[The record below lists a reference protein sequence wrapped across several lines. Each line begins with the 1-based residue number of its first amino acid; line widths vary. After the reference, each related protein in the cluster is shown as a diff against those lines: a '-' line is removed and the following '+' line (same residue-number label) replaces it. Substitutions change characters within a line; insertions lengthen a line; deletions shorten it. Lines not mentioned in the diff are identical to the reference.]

1 MNEIEPVIVDLSN
14 EEVLTELFGI
24 CNSKEELQEHIKT
37 FLNID
42 LPNTTL
48 DEDSTSNPM
57 QFVWECYNYMRTGKG
72 PSRHVAASSR
82 NAFKTLS
89 TAILQFYVLNHFRR
103 DSIQISAEVQQS
115 LSAISYVDGFFRMKE
130 LKPYSDT
137 DNARKKSISGL
148 PPNSLTGRD
157 EAALKVVTA
166 SRKGANSSRGSCFS
180 GKTTIVNWGTEDTR
194 NKTIRMDWLFLRMKK
209 GDVVHTAAVNPMTTQ
224 IERKRVVAIQRYEEP
239 NRLVIRTKKKK
250 EIECTL
256 DHPLA
261 TGWTA
266 IGLIYTQAER
276 LRVGNTLLVDGDSG
290 IVEFDEVVSIA
301 HYTANPTKRER
312 WVYDIQVEDHHNFFA
327 NGILAHNCLIYDE
340 VDLLDRQIIG
350 ESAYISDSER
360 VTGFGPLS
368 VYISSRKSASGP
380 VQDLIDEYD
389 NDKPEDLMLH
399 KWSVVDIMKYCPPEV
414 YKEDKPIKAYMHLET
429 LEIHWGE
436 DRFDALVKEGKTAWK
451 EIQSYEGCRTCP
463 AFIAC
468 QSRAMKQTTDKP
480 TLRDRFFVGDVLK
493 KVIKTGGPSMVV
505 AQTLNLKPDSNSL
518 IFNMFKTSRHVA
530 QAIDFFKWVA
540 GYYYAPSQI
549 YTPDM
554 IEEIIEGG
562 DPIQIASITPTKA
575 DMYAAMRKTG
585 WTFNAGVDWG
595 LYDPA
600 VCVVAG
606 YHKASRRVAF
616 LHVEASSGFPN
627 EDWARYIKANIHNQF
642 PIDLVCPDFGD
653 ANSATY
659 FGRLQM
665 VCRDK
670 KPARIETG
678 VAQLRSLMFN
688 PFTQQTHLMILDDGE
703 YGQNSMLIEALQKWS
718 YLKNANGYNYNKFAD
733 DEFTHTYEGCRTC
746 PAFIADFNIGY
757 SFNQKVNLS
766 GNLPM
771 QVALGDEETREAA
784 KAAIKEKNRVHNL
797 ILNELQS
804 KHGVVGDPFA
814 KAPSAQ
820 NPQAGGKSGIK
831 FRF

>member
-1 MNEIEPVIVDLSN
+1 MNEIEPVIVDLSS
-14 EEVLTELFGI
+14 EEVLAALFGI

-57 QFVWECYNYMRTGKG
+57 QFVWDCYNYMRTGKG
-72 PSRHVAASSR
+72 PSRHVAAASR
-82 NAFKTLS
+82 NSYKTVS
-89 TAILQFYVLNHFRR
+89 TAILQFYILNHFRR
-103 DSIQISAEVQQS
+103 DSIQISAEIQQS
-115 LSAISYVDGFFRMKE
+115 LSAIAYVDGFFRLKE
-130 LKPYSDT
+130 LAIYSDT
-137 DNARKKSISGL
+137 DNARKKIISGL
-148 PPNSLTGRD
+148 PANELTSKKI
-157 EAALKVVTA
+157 ATLKVVTA
-166 SRKGANSSRGSCFS
+166 TKKGLNSSRGSC
-180 GKTTIVNWGTEDTR
+180 I
-194 NKTIRMDWLFLRMKK
+194 
-209 GDVVHTAAVNPMTTQ
+209 
-224 IERKRVVAIQRYEEP
+224 
-239 NRLVIRTKKKK
+239 
-250 EIECTL
+250 
-256 DHPLA
+256 
-261 TGWTA
+261 
-266 IGLIYTQAER
+266 
-276 LRVGNTLLVDGDSG
+276 
-290 IVEFDEVVSIA
+290 
-301 HYTANPTKRER
+301 
-312 WVYDIQVEDHHNFFA
+312 
-327 NGILAHNCLIYDE
+327 IYDE
-340 VDLLDRQIIG
+340 CDLISRESLG
-350 ESAYISDSER
+350 ESAFIADPER
-360 VTGFGPLS
+360 FTGFGALS
-368 VYISSRKSASGP
+368 IYISSRKANDGP
-380 VQDLIDEYD
+380 IQDLIDEYD
-389 NDKPEDLMLH
+389 SDKPEDLMLH
-399 KWSVVDIMKYCPPEV
+399 KWSIVDIMKYCPPEV

-436 DRFDALVKEGKTAWK
+436 ERFDAIVKEGKTAWK

-468 QSRAMKQTTDKP
+468 QSRAMRQTADKP

-493 KVIKTGGPSMVV
+493 KVIKTGGPSMII
-505 AQTLNLKPDSNSL
+505 AQSLNMKPDTSSL
-518 IFNMFKTSRHVA
+518 VFNMFKTTRNVS

-554 IEEIIEGG
+554 IEEIIDGG

-575 DMYAAMRKTG
+575 DMYAAMRRTG

-600 VCVVAG
+600 VCLIAG
-606 YHKASRRVAF
+606 YHKASKRVAF
-616 LHVEASSGFPN
+616 LHTEASSGYAN
-627 EDWARYIKANIHNQF
+627 EDWAKYIKANIHNQF
-642 PIDLVCPDFGD
+642 PVDLVCPDFGD
-653 ANSATY
+653 PNSAIY

-688 PFTQQTHLMILDDGE
+688 PFTQQSHLMILDDGE
-703 YGQNSMLIEALQKWS
+703 YGQNSMLIESLQKWT
-718 YLKNANGYNYNKFAD
+718 YLKNASGYNFNKFAD
-733 DEFTHTYEGCRTC
+733 DEFTHTIDSARYLLD
-746 PAFIADFNIGY
+746 PFIADFNIGY

-784 KAAIKEKNRVHNL
+784 KAAIKETNRVHNL

-814 KAPSAQ
+814 RTPGTQ